1 MLILVAV
8 SVQVVI
14 NSDLIGTAED
24 AANRTELAYK
34 NESNT
39 SGSTIGNVYY
49 NNPEEYVNSLSVE
62 LITFS
67 IDGDEYKAPKGWTW
81 LDFIGSSY
89 DTSEGKL
96 YYGQKNGYSIWYGA
110 YNALPGVSET
120 DPIEAREY
128 TTVGAD

>member
-49 NNPEEYVNSLSVE
+49 NNPEEYVNSLNVE
-62 LITFS
+62 LITFTVN
-67 IDGDEYKAPKGWTW
+67 GDEYKAPKGWTW
-81 LDFIGSSY
+81 NDFVGSSY
-89 DTSEGKL
+89 DTSEG
-96 YYGQKNGYSIWYGA
+96 NFSVDAIDGYRVWYGRKALA
-110 YNALPGVSET
+110 YSEY
-120 DPIEAREY
+120 DPITEGAHN
-128 TTVGAD
+128 TVYDR